1 LISPGTAQNESPALP
16 GDYRQRA
23 RLGTIS
29 SMRMPWNKSKEIQ
42 LDLLDDSA
50 TESPIQWVDGQ
61 AVASGLDGPPDSRA
75 TSQAT
80 PCDAD
85 PPRTSDGRPLLV
97 SVARLYEDL
106 NNPRVEFPEAAI
118 EELAV
123 DMQLRG
129 VLQPLVVH
137 PADGEGRYRIHFG
150 AKRLRAAIRVGLSEL
165 PVVIRDRPADRYA
178 QVAENQK
185 RHGLTP
191 LELARFIRAQSDAGD
206 SNATIA
212 MQLNMNLTTVAH
224 HLSLLELPSELDEAL
239 KSGRCTS
246 PRTLHE
252 LRKLHADNPEQ
263 VQGLLASGSEITR
276 TAVSALRVEPDAE
289 CWPGRTSRKHLR
301 GRTSPKTE
309 DWPRRSCAMSD
320 RCHTSSNLN
329 ERGSEGRA
337 DSASCPA
344 CRRFISTLEPRRDQA
359 QKFSDSRAG
368 ARVGAGIRGDPC
380 RRNDY
385 PQVLAA
391 GRARGQA
398 TKSRP
403 LPTLVSVWADR
414 TGSRVRFAGLRP
426 PLTRSDQPMRHSSDA
441 SASGRR

>member
-1 LISPGTAQNESPALP
+1 
-16 GDYRQRA
+16 
-23 RLGTIS
+23 
-29 SMRMPWNKSKEIQ
+29 MRMPWNKSKEIQ
-42 LDLLDDSA
+42 LDLLDDAA

-61 AVASGLDGPPDSRA
+61 VVASGLDGPPESRA

-80 PCDAD
+80 PSDAD

-97 SVARLYEDL
+97 SVTRLYEDP
-106 NNPRVEFPEAAI
+106 NNPRTEFPEAAL

-178 QVAENQK
+178 QVAENQR

-191 LELARFIRAQSDAGD
+191 LELARFIRAQADAGD

-212 MQLNMNLTTVAH
+212 MQLGMNLTTVAH
-224 HLSLLELPSELDEAL
+224 HLSLFELPSELDEAL

-252 LRKLHADNPEQ
+252 LRKLHADNAEQ

-276 TAVSALRVEPDAE
+276 TAVSALRTEPDADAASE
-289 CWPGRTSRKHLR
+289 EAPSPSNKLVAQANAACDRLERALGRIQPSNSHKVALPELIAPRNRVEDITKHWLQ
-301 GRTSPKTE
+301 G
-309 DWPRRSCAMSD
+309 SD
-320 RCHTSSNLN
+320 CQ
-329 ERGSEGRA
+329 
-337 DSASCPA
+337 
-344 CRRFISTLEPRRDQA
+344 TLSQ
-359 QKFSDSRAG
+359 
-368 ARVGAGIRGDPC
+368 
-380 RRNDY
+380 
-385 PQVLAA
+385 
-391 GRARGQA
+391 
-398 TKSRP
+398 
-403 LPTLVSVWADR
+403 ADR
-414 TGSRVRFAGLRP
+414 
-426 PLTRSDQPMRHSSDA
+426 
-441 SASGRR
+441 